1 MLARGVERNEV
12 IKSSDVVIE
21 RRPKAEVGNDL
32 ASRDRAV
39 GMQARK
45 QLRAGQALKTAD
57 LAKPDLVQKD
67 QAVILIYQA
76 VGLHLTIRGKALEG
90 GTEGDVV
97 NVMNLQSKRTVSG
110 VVTGRGQV
118 SITGAGA
125 PPARSL
131 RRDLLDSVEPGG
143 SAGRDR
149 RQRRLNRV
157 SKSRVMVMYA
167 SRIHRLILTGAL
179 LMTAALASGCSSL
192 DRLSQ
197 IGEKP
202 KLSAIENPTAQ
213 PGYKPVQMPMP
224 KPETASYNANSLWR
238 NGSRAFFKDQRAAR
252 IGDILTITVNFT
264 DKANMANE
272 SQRSRTSKEDSGITD
287 FAGSKLLTGNAAK
300 VLPGKLLVT
309 ESAGSYD
316 GKGSVVRQENLQT
329 NVAAVVT
336 QLLPN
341 GNLVVEGKQ
350 EIRVNFE
357 IRELI
362 VAGIVRPED
371 IQSDNTIDSSKIAQ
385 ARIAYGGRGQIT
397 DVQQPRYGQQ
407 VTDILLPF

>member
-1 MLARGVERNEV
+1 MPRVQSVFKADTGSRQENASNKESRAPFRFYRNG
-12 IKSSDVVIE
+12 KGS
-21 RRPKAEVGNDL
+21 GN
-32 ASRDRAV
+32 
-39 GMQARK
+39 
-45 QLRAGQALKTAD
+45 
-57 LAKPDLVQKD
+57 
-67 QAVILIYQA
+67 
-76 VGLHLTIRGKALEG
+76 
-90 GTEGDVV
+90 
-97 NVMNLQSKRTVSG
+97 
-110 VVTGRGQV
+110 
-118 SITGAGA
+118 
-125 PPARSL
+125 
-131 RRDLLDSVEPGG
+131 
-143 SAGRDR
+143 
-149 RQRRLNRV
+149 
-157 SKSRVMVMYA
+157 
-167 SRIHRLILTGAL
+167 RIVLTGAL
-179 LMTAALASGCSSL
+179 LVIVSVASGCSSI

-202 KLSAIENPTAQ
+202 RLTEIENPTAQ

-252 IGDILTITVNFT
+252 IGDILTVTVNIT
-264 DKANMANE
+264 DKANIANE
-272 SQRSRTSKEDSGITD
+272 TQRSRTNKEDSGVTD
-287 FAGSKLLTGNAAK
+287 FAGSKLLGGSAAK
-300 VLPGKLLVT
+300 VLPGRLLT
-309 ESAGSYD
+309 ADSTASSD
-316 GKGSVVRQENLQT
+316 GKGSVNRQEALQT

-397 DVQQPRYGQQ
+397 DIQQPRYGQQ
-407 VTDILLPF
+407 VMDVLLPF